1 MSTLSPSYLHYLQL
15 PVAAAQQL
23 GELRYLQGR
32 YHSYHNLSP
41 DLLAAM
47 SAKSSY
53 SIAGNNHLC
62 TTSDT
67 DFDYPQALHFLTEL
81 DIREP
86 LDSHTI
92 QQLHGRLHPQGGH
105 WRSVKLTLSRRE
117 LSGDKLQIPGSKK
130 TINTDIENLLQS
142 FYLHTTVD
150 PLLTVPLFGLE
161 LMKIFPFL
169 DGNRRMM
176 LLLMRYLLLA
186 NGHQVVRYID
196 LESELLATERAFYRS
211 LYQCSRDD
219 ASPIPWL
226 SYWWVLIRR
235 LYQRFDRQL
244 NHANINAGRGSKTA
258 LIQRFVMQQQ
268 KPFRSADV
276 CAAFPTISRAQIRAV
291 LRGMRDNKLIGA
303 HGKGRAAVWIKP
315 LETAPVIS

>member
-1 MSTLSPSYLHYLQL
+1 MFTLSPSYLHYLQL
-15 PVAAAQQL
+15 PIAAAQQL
-23 GELRYLQGR
+23 AELRYLQGR
-32 YHSYHNLSP
+32 YHCYQNLSP

-53 SIAGNNHLC
+53 GITGNNHLS
-62 TTSDT
+62 TASDKA
-67 DFDYPQALHFLTEL
+67 FDYPQALRFVAEL
-81 DIREP
+81 DGREP
-86 LDSHTI
+86 LNSHTI

-105 WRSVKLTLSRRE
+105 WRSVKLTLSRRG
-117 LSGDKLQIPGSKK
+117 LSSDTLQIPGSKM
-130 TINTDIENLLQS
+130 TINTNIENLLQS
-142 FYLHTTVD
+142 FYAHTTID
-150 PLLTVPLFGLE
+150 PLFTVPLFGLE

-186 NGHQVVRYID
+186 NDHQVVRYID

-219 ASPIPWL
+219 ANPIPWL

-258 LIQRFVMQQQ
+258 LIQRFVIQQQ

-276 CAAFPTISRAQIRAV
+276 CAAFPTISRDQIRMA
-291 LRGMRDNKLIGA
+291 LRGMRDNNLIA
-303 HGKGRAAVWIKP
+303 AQGKGRAAVWIKP
-315 LETAPVIS
+315 LATAATIS